1 MGTLG
6 LKLMGA
12 PLNGQLLDPLTDVGT
27 LGGSHACPPFLARM
41 IISLIPVGH
50 WSESHHMTSANSR
63 YLSDM
68 EEQMGYLES
77 TTFSTTQIISTE
89 IVERSKY

>member
-41 IISLIPVGH
+41 VSITYTCRSLARIP
-50 WSESHHMTSANSR
+50 SHD
-63 YLSDM
+63 LS
-68 EEQMGYLES
+68 
-77 TTFSTTQIISTE
+77 
-89 IVERSKY
+89 